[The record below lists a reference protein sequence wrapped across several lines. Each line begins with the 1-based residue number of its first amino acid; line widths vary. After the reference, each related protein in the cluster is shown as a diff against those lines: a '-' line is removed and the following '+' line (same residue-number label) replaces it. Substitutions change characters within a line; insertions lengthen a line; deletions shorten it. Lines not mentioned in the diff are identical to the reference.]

1 MQKQG
6 KMKKTSIKTT
16 EVNSNG
22 YTYKYSI
29 NQTES
34 SRVASYRMPLYSI
47 SVKLTNGEEVTEAE
61 TKEIFSDLGKAFSFF
76 EKLVKNLATPIDLP
90 YRVED
95 EILYS

>member
-16 EVNSNG
+16 EVTSNG

-47 SVKLTNGEEVTEAE
+47 SVKLTNGKEVTEAE

-76 EKLVKNLATPIDLP
+76 
-90 YRVED
+90 
-95 EILYS
+95 